1 MEGVSREFR
10 YFRTTLLVLITYE
23 ETSGEE
29 IVTLSN
35 EIINDIYS
43 KTGLQLEVEPTFV

>member
-1 MEGVSREFR
+1 MEGVSERSLGISEQH
-10 YFRTTLLVLITYE
+10 LVLITYE

-35 EIINDIYS
+35 EIIKDIYS
-43 KTGLQLEVEPTFV
+43 KTGLQLR